1 MISNSKW
8 KTRLQIQKDQER
20 IHREYSFRKQMRQ
33 IQFNESKTRE
43 AVSRFTRQAIEAEKV
58 GDHSHAVQLAEQ
70 AKKLERYL
78 PYYDKVKHSME
89 LASANGVA
97 ADTLQIIQELPDTWP
112 EPLNPEDMLQAQE
125 GLILAEEKSQL
136 SLEQSDILMDSLG
149 DFQETA
155 LNSEAESFLQNLIDQ
170 QTREGRRKQLLDTA
184 QQLEKL
190 RRNQVKESK

>member
-1 MISNSKW
+1 MIFNSKW

-20 IHREYSFRKQMRQ
+20 IHREYSFRKLMQQ

-43 AVSRFTRQAIEAEKV
+43 AVSRFTHQALEAEKA
-58 GDHSHAVQLAEQ
+58 GDHSHAVQMAEQ

-97 ADTLQIIQELPDTWP
+97 ADTLKIIQELPDTWS
-112 EPLNPEDMLQAQE
+112 EPLNPEDMIRAQE
-125 GLILAEEKSQL
+125 GMILAEEKCQM
-136 SLEQSDILMDSLG
+136 SLEQSDILIDSLS
-149 DFQETA
+149 DFRETA

-170 QTREGRRKQLLDTA
+170 QACKGRRKQLLDTA

>member
-8 KTRLQIQKDQER
+8 KIRLQIQKDQER

-43 AVSRFTRQAIEAEKV
+43 AVSRFTRQAIEAEKA
-58 GDHSHAVQLAEQ
+58 GDHSNAVHLAEQ

-97 ADTLQIIQELPDTWP
+97 ADTLRIIQELPNAWP

-136 SLEQSDILMDSLG
+136 SLEQSDILMDNLG